1 MLDRRWCECE
11 WDDEGAGATG
21 VNCCISTCVPGGK
34 NMVDPNGIVTL
45 APNGK
50 DITLPWLCWC
60 WWLSIM
66 GGVVILPGII
76 VVHWDTGVVVVSGV
90 IVVDVVASG
99 KRLSPTLISIDGEIM
114 KTNWLKRFWIRNDM
128 SVNIVWLS
136 AASLIYN
143 EKTKIHGLNFAHTK
157 QVRDNQHVNNQSTQL
172 VYLLLKKVKNDY
184 TWFSA
189 WLQRNFTARL
199 SAVDN

>member
-1 MLDRRWCECE
+1 
-11 WDDEGAGATG
+11 
-21 VNCCISTCVPGGK
+21 
-34 NMVDPNGIVTL
+34 
-45 APNGK
+45 
-50 DITLPWLCWC
+50 
-60 WWLSIM
+60 
-66 GGVVILPGII
+66 
-76 VVHWDTGVVVVSGV
+76 
-90 IVVDVVASG
+90 
-99 KRLSPTLISIDGEIM
+99 M
-114 KTNWLKRFWIRNDM
+114 KTNWLKRFWIRDDM